1 MMLKNTFKALAFIFV
16 TLLAVNL
23 GLAKELEVADH
34 GNHDI
39 EAHGNDS
46 HGAEAHDEKVD
57 VTEMIMHHIKDAHE
71 WHLWGG
77 HENSVSVYL
86 PIILIDGGVKVFS
99 SSNFYHGEHAGHGD
113 HTYLKGTGAAEGYAM
128 VHEKIYKLDAN
139 GEISFDLEGH
149 SINAKPLDF
158 SITKNVVALIVSALL
173 LILILAA
180 VAKSY
185 KKHGFG
191 APKGISRFIEPIV
204 IFIRD
209 DIAKSNI
216 GEKKYKKF
224 MPYLLTAFFFIWI
237 NNLLG
242 LVPIIPGG
250 ANLTG
255 NISFTLV
262 MAVFTLIL
270 TLINGNKHYWQHIF
284 ATPGVPKALLPIM
297 IPVEIVGVFTKPF
310 ALMVRLFANIT
321 AGHIII
327 LSLVGIIFTFES
339 VAWGG
344 LSVPLALFISVL
356 ELLVAFL
363 QAFVFTMLSALF
375 IGAAVAEEHH

>member
-1 MMLKNTFKALAFIFV
+1 MMLKNTFKAFAFIIATVF
-16 TLLAVNL
+16 TVNL
-23 GLAKELEVADH
+23 GLANTPV
-34 GNHDI
+34 
-39 EAHGNDS
+39 DS
-46 HGAEAHDEKVD
+46 HANAHETEHHAEKEKVD

-77 HENSVSVYL
+77 HENGVSVYL
-86 PIILIDGGVKVFS
+86 PIILIDGGLKVFS
-99 SSNFYHGEHAGHGD
+99 SSNFYHGEHVGHGEES
-113 HTYLKGTGAAEGYAM
+113 YLKGTGAAQGYAM
-128 VHEKIYKLDAN
+128 FHEKIYKLDARGN
-139 GEISFDLEGH
+139 LNFNEEH
-149 SINAKPLDF
+149 HINRELNSKLLDF
-158 SITKNVVALIVSALL
+158 SITKNVLALIVSAFL
-173 LILILAA
+173 LILILTG

-191 APKGISRFIEPIV
+191 APKGMSRFIEPIV
-204 IFIRD
+204 LFIRD
-209 DIAKSNI
+209 DIARDNI

-255 NISFTLV
+255 NISFTLI
-262 MAVFTLIL
+262 MASFTLIL
-270 TLINGNKHYWQHIF
+270 TLISANKHYWRHIF

-297 IPVEIVGVFTKPF
+297 IPVEIIGIFTKPF

-327 LSLVGIIFTFES
+327 LSLVGIIFTFQS
-339 VAWGG
+339 AAWGA
-344 LSVPLALFISVL
+344 LSVPMALFISVL

-363 QAFVFTMLSALF
+363 QAFIFTMLSALF
-375 IGAAVAEEHH
+375 IGAAVAEHH